1 MDAGYSLSSDNEE
14 KPKLFKKVMENQKNL
29 KKENLRKLKG
39 TKTMNP
45 LESIHMLEMLKKEL
59 EE

>member
-1 MDAGYSLSSDNEE
+1 
-14 KPKLFKKVMENQKNL
+14 MENRYKFN
-29 KKENLRKLKG
+29 KDNIGKLKG

-45 LESIHMLEMLKKEL
+45 LESSHMLEMLKKEL